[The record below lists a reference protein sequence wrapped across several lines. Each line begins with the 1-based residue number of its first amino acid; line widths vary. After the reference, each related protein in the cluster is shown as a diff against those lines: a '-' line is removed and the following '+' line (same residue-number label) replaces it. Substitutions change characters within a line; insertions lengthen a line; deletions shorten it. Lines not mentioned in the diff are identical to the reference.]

1 MRQSTE
7 SQIETNQNNDDSPI
21 AFVSMLVL
29 IFVLLISEVRP
40 ITALITVAIVCT
52 QTFVGLTVSGHRHD
66 KKKCIN
72 AGDLVLG
79 FFYGVVIHVV
89 MDQVLRIVGYRSL
102 ALPLLTVISVAL
114 RFRELVDFSRM
125 PVFRNIVS
133 IASERIDMLFV
144 SLTLVLI
151 PLCQV
156 WSWSRNSVIV
166 LMVAYLFYST
176 SFRWV
181 KHKILFVP
189 TLLMVVV
196 ASRMRPSY
204 WWLPGWGID
213 ENSIYARA
221 IYNWGPKG
229 DVLLAGVPL
238 KYQWFGYSWM
248 GLMSHVTSANDF
260 EFVSRTSYVICVVAA
275 VLAIYAIT
283 YELTQDQRKSVIT
296 TFIVTL
302 FSTAISYPVNYT
314 VLSINYQPFAVVSML
329 CWILM
334 LIKWMK
340 NPTNWNSIALSIAGI
355 ICISAKSVHL
365 VPIVGLT
372 LMIALFEFLKK
383 DKRLLLG
390 GVLTVGM
397 SFLYTRAYFPSQ
409 KGTGLELKFAD
420 FTRQFG
426 VAPEVSSINSRILM
440 VVMVIGALSTLSLI
454 LISMNTTSKILR
466 SLRIPLLVYFIVAAL
481 MAVTLQRVSSTEM
494 HFLQLFVLISLV
506 LFASSLTECIE
517 VLVTRRFLH
526 LSIAVG
532 VIIALL
538 LMYFSKRLIVNDE
551 NYVVLLIKANC
562 ALAVFLIFFKVIGT
576 ITVVRFRNSRNQ
588 LQTILA
594 GLLSMACCTNF
605 IFIAST
611 RDIRPINKVAAT
623 YQLGQKPLQEVANWV
638 NQNTNV
644 NTIVAS
650 NLFFGEGGTDYC
662 DVPESY
668 LMDSI
673 SNQASVTNYYTP
685 IALIQRRF
693 LAAGVQYATISY
705 EESVIPRIQTS
716 LRPACFP
723 DEKSRESLKR
733 FGVEIYIAYRTNQ
746 QTAKFWSQIGTVVY
760 QNGLYAVIQID

>member
-7 SQIETNQNNDDSPI
+7 SQIETNQNSDDSPI

-125 PVFRNIVS
+125 LVFRNIVS

-156 WSWSRNSVIV
+156 WSWSRNLVII
-166 LMVAYLFYST
+166 LMVTYLFYST
-176 SFRWV
+176 CFRWV

-283 YELTQDQRKSVIT
+283 YELTQDQRKSIIT

-302 FSTAISYPVNYT
+302 FSTAISYPVSYT

-334 LIKWMK
+334 LLKWMK
-340 NPTNWNSIALSIAGI
+340 NPTNWNSTALSIAGI
-355 ICISAKSVHL
+355 ICISTKSVHL

-390 GVLTVGM
+390 GLLTVAM

-409 KGTGLELKFAD
+409 KGTGLKPMFAD

-426 VAPEVSSINSRILM
+426 VAPEVSSIRSRIFM
-440 VVMVIGALSTLSLI
+440 VVTVIGALSTVSLM
-454 LISMNTTSKILR
+454 LISINTKSKLLR
-466 SLRIPLLVYFIVAAL
+466 SLRIPLFVYFFVAAL
-481 MAVTLQRVSSTEM
+481 IAITLQRVASTEM
-494 HFLQLFVLISLV
+494 HFLQIFVLISLV
-506 LFASSLTECIE
+506 LFASSISECVEI
-517 VLVTRRFLH
+517 LIARRLLQPFIAACVT
-526 LSIAVG
+526 
-532 VIIALL
+532 IALL
-538 LMYFSKRLIVNDE
+538 LMYFSNRLIVNDE
-551 NYVVLLIKANC
+551 NYVVLIMKVNFV
-562 ALAVFLIFFKVIGT
+562 LAIFLIFIRLIGT
-576 ITVVRFRNSRNQ
+576 ISVVRLHISRNK
-588 LQTILA
+588 LQNILSSF
-594 GLLSMACCTNF
+594 LVMVCCTNF
-605 IFIAST
+605 IFVAST
-611 RDIRPINKVAAT
+611 RDIRPINEVAAT
-623 YQLGQKPLQEVANWV
+623 YQLGKQPLQEVANWI
-638 NQNTNV
+638 NQNTGV
-644 NTIVAS
+644 NSIIAS
-650 NLFFGEGGTDYC
+650 NLFFGDGGADNC
-662 DVPESY
+662 DHLESY

-673 SNQASVTNYYTP
+673 ANEALKTNYYTP
-685 IALIQRRF
+685 VALIHRRF
-693 LAAGVQYATISY
+693 LAAGVQYASITY
-705 EESVIPRIQTS
+705 DDSVLPRIQAS

-723 DEKSRESLKR
+723 DGISNTALEL
-733 FGVEIYIAYRTNQ
+733 FGVNFYIAYRTNMPDS
-746 QTAKFWSQIGTVVY
+746 KFWSELGLVVFVSEQFTV
-760 QNGLYAVIQID
+760 IEII